1 MLVDFGLKFAI
12 GSSLSALGCA
22 KLGKILITSDAQRR
36 IVSYK
41 EKKTKLKKWNK
52 MNVRQHS
59 SGKSP
64 VEEAPQLFLPGPG
77 TAESRQQVKYLPTG
91 KSRTVFLFSLTTMN
105 VKQYKRREVINLF
118 KIYLLLDNL
127 SCYAFTFAQH

>member
-1 MLVDFGLKFAI
+1 MLL
-12 GSSLSALGCA
+12 LY
-22 KLGKILITSDAQRR
+22 ILL
-36 IVSYK
+36 Y
-41 EKKTKLKKWNK
+41 L
-52 MNVRQHS
+52 
-59 SGKSP
+59 
-64 VEEAPQLFLPGPG
+64 QLFLPGPG

-91 KSRTVFLFSLTTMN
+91 KSRRVFLFSLTTMN